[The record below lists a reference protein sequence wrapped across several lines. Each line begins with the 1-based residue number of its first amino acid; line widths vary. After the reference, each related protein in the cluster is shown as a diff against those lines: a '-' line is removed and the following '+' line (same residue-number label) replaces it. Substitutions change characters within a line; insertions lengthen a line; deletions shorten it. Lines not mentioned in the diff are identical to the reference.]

1 MQFAPG
7 SVGHSEFFHGRQGG
21 VCTEEEALDLGLRGD
36 QALGVE
42 GSIQAKAW
50 RSGVTLFN

>member
-21 VCTEEEALDLGLRGD
+21 VCTEEGPRTACWVGLGKYSGLCTKSDG
-36 QALGVE
+36 
-42 GSIQAKAW
+42 KAW
-50 RSGVTLFN
+50 GA